1 MARKLAITANTST
14 FSAYP
19 GEILLDAALQQGI
32 CMPHDCRAG
41 QCGSCIVRVKCG
53 QLFGGET
60 GQSGVFHA
68 CQARVF
74 SDARV
79 DYDQLPSVTTIAG
92 TLVRIDRL
100 APDIRGLTIKLKSP
114 ARHRPGQY
122 YRFKFQGFPARC
134 FSPSPPFVG
143 KDDRR
148 TLRLHVKMVRD
159 GEVSSRLET
168 GIQAGH
174 KVRIEGPFGSAFFR
188 PGEGRRLILVAS
200 GTGFAPIWAIAK
212 ASLRRQPNVPLLL
225 IAGSRKLSSLYMA
238 PALCRLAV
246 YPSADF
252 VATTDE
258 PQSASEIVRRGTP
271 DQYLP
276 EICSSDLVYAAGSPR
291 VVDAVCSAASCVGA
305 AFYADPFVATSDPWE
320 SWFGR
325 QLVTVHVRD
334 LKQRLRAWF
343 SSAQW
348 TGEPMNVQ
356 SDGLHDGLGVSPV
369 QTETRDQCVDRD
381 RFWRRIV

>member
-1 MARKLAITANTST
+1 MARKLAITANAST

-32 CMPHDCRAG
+32 RMPHDCRAG
-41 QCGSCIVRVKCG
+41 QCGSCVVRVKRG
-53 QLFGGET
+53 QLLGGET
-60 GQSGVFHA
+60 AQSGVFHA

-79 DYDQLPSVTTIAG
+79 NYDQLPPVTTNAG
-92 TLVRIDRL
+92 TLVGIDRL
-100 APDIRGLTIKLKSP
+100 APDIRGLTIKLKGP
-114 ARHRPGQY
+114 ARYRPGQY
-122 YRFKFQGFPARC
+122 YRFKFRGFPERC

-143 KDDRR
+143 NDDRR

-174 KVRIEGPFGSAFFR
+174 KVRIEGPFGAAFFR

-212 ASLRRQPNVPLLL
+212 ASLQRQPNVPLLL
-225 IAGSRKLSSLYMA
+225 IAGSRRLSSLYMA

-252 VATTDE
+252 VATVDE
-258 PQSASEIVRRGTP
+258 SQSASEIVRCGTP
-271 DQYLP
+271 AQYLP
-276 EICSSDLVYAAGSPR
+276 EICQSDLVYAAGSPR
-291 VVDAVCSAASCVGA
+291 VVDAVCRAATSVGA
-305 AFYADPFVATSDPWE
+305 AFYADPFVATSNPRG
-320 SWFGR
+320 SWFDLQFGR
-325 QLVTVHVRD
+325 IHVRD
-334 LKQRLRAWF
+334 WKRRLKAWF
-343 SSAQW
+343 SAGHW
-348 TGEPMNVQ
+348 TDAPMNEHA
-356 SDGLHDGLGVSPV
+356 DRLHDGLGASTA
-369 QTETRDQCVDRD
+369 QTEARDQRVDRD
-381 RFWRRIV
+381 RFWRRLA